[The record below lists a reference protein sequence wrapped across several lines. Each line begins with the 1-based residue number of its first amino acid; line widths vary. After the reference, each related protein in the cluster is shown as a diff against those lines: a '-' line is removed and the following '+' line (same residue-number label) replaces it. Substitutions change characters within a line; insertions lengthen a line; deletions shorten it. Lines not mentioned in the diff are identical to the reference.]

1 MSGCSSGTEC
11 CVFCNQQNFMAYSG
25 GDFNPDVLAMLGGQQ
40 PIIPTLQS
48 PADWVTAASGCR
60 TADCSMVP
68 FAITF
73 ANVGRT
79 GAPSDS
85 VAPVFTGF

>member
-1 MSGCSSGTEC
+1 MADCSSGSEC
-11 CVFCNQQNFMAYSG
+11 CAFCNRQSFMPDPGVA
-25 GDFNPDVLAMLGGQQ
+25 FNPDLMSLLGGQQ

-48 PADWVTAASGCR
+48 PADGVAAASSCG
-60 TADCSMVP
+60 TADCTTIPLS
-68 FAITF
+68 ISL

-85 VAPVFTGF
+85 VAPLFTGF